1 MTINQEDN
9 LEKGAFYIIENGVR
23 AAEMTYVWAG
33 ANKIIID
40 HTEVGDSLRG
50 TGVGKQLVQASV
62 HFAREKGLKILPL
75 CPFARS
81 VFDKVVDFQ
90 DVLSK

>member
-9 LEKGAFYIIENGVR
+9 GEKGAFYITENGER

-40 HTEVGDSLRG
+40 HTEVGISLRG
-50 TGVGKQLVQASV
+50 AGAGKQLVEASV
-62 HFAREKGLKILPL
+62 HFAREK
-75 CPFARS
+75 
-81 VFDKVVDFQ
+81 
-90 DVLSK
+90 

>member
-50 TGVGKQLVQASV
+50 TGAGKQLVQASV